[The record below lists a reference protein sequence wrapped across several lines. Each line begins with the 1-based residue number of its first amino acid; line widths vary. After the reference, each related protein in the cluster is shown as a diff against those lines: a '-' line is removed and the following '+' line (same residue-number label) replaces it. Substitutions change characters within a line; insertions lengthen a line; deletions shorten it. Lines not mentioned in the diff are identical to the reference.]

1 MDVIEGIITRE
12 GLFDGFNNS
21 CNSEMSRY
29 TLCNLSQY
37 AELPLCNKSSGMG
50 NITADYSHLY
60 AMQRFLSIVVPII
73 FGIIVFVG
81 LIGNALVV
89 VVVAANQQVL
99 PTFCWLVN

>member
-1 MDVIEGIITRE
+1 MDVIEGIVTHE
-12 GLFDGFNNS
+12 GTFDGFNNS
-21 CNSEMSRY
+21 HSSEMSRFR
-29 TLCNLSQY
+29 LCNVSQY
-37 AELPLCNKSSGMG
+37 AELPLCSKSLGIG

-89 VVVAANQQVL
+89 VVVTANQQVL
-99 PTFCWLVN
+99 LSCC